1 MTAIA
6 LATTHW
12 IAALPQL
19 AAGAFV
25 SSLWQGL
32 LLAAAVWLCLRLV
45 PRTTAAIRFGVWTAV
60 FLVLALLPFLHAYNG
75 HAEQTL
81 PHAAILQL
89 DTRWSFAV
97 AGLWILLSLI
107 RAASLAASGL
117 RLHQIWR
124 RATPLADAPLL
135 ADANLR
141 RVQLC
146 TSPDVLCPSMIGFF
160 SPRILIPTELYE
172 CLTKQELE
180 QIVHHEMGHLR
191 RRDDW
196 FNLLQKIGLVLF
208 PLNPALAWIERRLCF
223 ERELACD
230 DAVLECT
237 RAPKAYAKC
246 LTQLAEQRLHRR
258 ALSLTLGAWE
268 RQSELARRVHSI
280 LQRSEPMGRTQ
291 SRVLLAVLT
300 LALFGG
306 AAELSRCPQFVSF
319 SNPTPALESVAAASP
334 APQYQPVV
342 STTATAAH
350 ETLLKASMPSQPA
363 AAPIPAVR
371 RKPRRAPAQPLRQ
384 ANIDRAPAPQMQQ
397 WVVLTSTLAS
407 SPQTSAQTGT
417 SHISRMVL
425 TAPSAPDS
433 LPAFAAVPTDLGWL
447 IIQL

>member
-25 SSLWQGL
+25 SSVWQGL
-32 LLAAAVWLCLRLV
+32 LLTAAVWLCLRLV

-60 FLVLALLPFLHAYNG
+60 FLVLALLPFLHAYA
-75 HAEQTL
+75 HTEQAL

-89 DTRWSFAV
+89 DPRWSFAV

-107 RAASLAASGL
+107 RAASLAASGF

-124 RATPLADAPLL
+124 RATPLATDAPLL
-135 ADANLR
+135 SAANLR

-160 SPRILIPTELYE
+160 SPRILIPTELNE
-172 CLTKQELE
+172 HLTKQELE

-230 DAVLECT
+230 DAVLQCT

-246 LTQLAEQRLHRR
+246 LTTLAEQRLHHR

-319 SNPTPALESVAAASP
+319 SNPATSLQTVAA

-342 STTATAAH
+342 STSATAAH
-350 ETLLKASMPSQPA
+350 ETLLKASMPSQAA

-371 RKPRRAPAQPLRQ
+371 RKPRRAPTQPLRQ
-384 ANIDRAPAPQMQQ
+384 ANVDRAPAPQMQQ
-397 WVVLTSTLAS
+397 WVVLTSTLTS
-407 SPQTSAQTGT
+407 SPQTGT

-425 TAPSAPDS
+425 TAPAAPDS

>member
-1 MTAIA
+1 
-6 LATTHW
+6 
-12 IAALPQL
+12 
-19 AAGAFV
+19 
-25 SSLWQGL
+25 
-32 LLAAAVWLCLRLV
+32 
-45 PRTTAAIRFGVWTAV
+45 
-60 FLVLALLPFLHAYNG
+60 
-75 HAEQTL
+75 
-81 PHAAILQL
+81 
-89 DTRWSFAV
+89 
-97 AGLWILLSLI
+97 
-107 RAASLAASGL
+107 
-117 RLHQIWR
+117 
-124 RATPLADAPLL
+124 
-135 ADANLR
+135 
-141 RVQLC
+141 
-146 TSPDVLCPSMIGFF
+146 
-160 SPRILIPTELYE
+160 
-172 CLTKQELE
+172 
-180 QIVHHEMGHLR
+180 MGHLR

-319 SNPTPALESVAAASP
+319 SNPAPTLESVAA

-342 STTATAAH
+342 STTPTLAH
-350 ETLLKASMPSQPA
+350 ETLLKASMPSLPA
-363 AAPIPAVR
+363 TAPIPAVR
-371 RKPRRAPAQPLRQ
+371 RKPRRTSPSPLRQ
-384 ANIDRAPAPQMQQ
+384 AKVDRAPMPQAQQ
-397 WVVLTSTLAS
+397 WLVLTSTSQTGAS
-407 SPQTSAQTGT
+407 SVSR
-417 SHISRMVL
+417 ISRMVL
-425 TAPSAPDS
+425 TAPYAPDS

>member
-1 MTAIA
+1 M
-6 LATTHW
+6 
-12 IAALPQL
+12 
-19 AAGAFV
+19 
-25 SSLWQGL
+25 SSVWQGL
-32 LLAAAVWLCLRLV
+32 LLTAAVWLCLRLI

-75 HAEQTL
+75 RADQAL

-89 DTRWSFAV
+89 DPRWSFAV

-124 RATPLADAPLL
+124 RATPLATDAPLL
-135 ADANLR
+135 ADAKLR
-141 RVQLC
+141 GVQLC

-160 SPRILIPTELYE
+160 SPRILIPTELHE
-172 CLTKQELE
+172 RLTQQELE

-230 DAVLECT
+230 DAVLQLT

-246 LTQLAEQRLHRR
+246 LTSLAEQRLHHRT
-258 ALSLTLGAWE
+258 LSLTLGAWE

-291 SRVLLAVLT
+291 SRVLLTVLT

-319 SNPTPALESVAAASP
+319 SNPAPALQTIAA

-342 STTATAAH
+342 STTPTAAH

-371 RKPRRAPAQPLRQ
+371 RKPRRTSPSPLRQ
-384 ANIDRAPAPQMQQ
+384 ANADRAPAPQMQQ
-397 WVVLTSTLAS
+397 WVVLTSST
-407 SPQTSAQTGT
+407 QTGAAGT

-425 TAPSAPDS
+425 TAPSTPDL